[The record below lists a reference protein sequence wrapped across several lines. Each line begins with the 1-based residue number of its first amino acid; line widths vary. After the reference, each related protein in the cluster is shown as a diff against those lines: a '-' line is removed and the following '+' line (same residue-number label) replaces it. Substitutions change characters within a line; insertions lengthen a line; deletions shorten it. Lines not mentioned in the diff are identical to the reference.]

1 MLRYLFLLK
10 EFVRRD
16 FESRYAGSMLGFLWS
31 LLQPGWQLLLFTFVF
46 STVLKISLLG
56 ERTENFGIFL
66 FCGLMPWL
74 AFHEGVSRSSTAITE
89 NANLVKKIQ
98 FPSEILVYAA
108 VCAAIVHQLIANLLF
123 LAVLVVMG
131 EFHWRGL
138 PLIFLALPIQ
148 MSVTAGLGFW
158 VATAN
163 TFFRDVGQL
172 LGMVLMGWF
181 YFTPIVYPLD
191 QVPERYQGVLLVNPM
206 TSLVELYREAFLG
219 GDLASTRGLGWLIAL
234 AAVSLASGL
243 WIFRRLK
250 RYFPDEL

>member
-16 FESRYAGSMLGFLWS
+16 FEGRYAGSMLGFLWS
-31 LLQPGWQLLLFTFVF
+31 LLQPAWQLLLFTFVF

-98 FPSEILVYAA
+98 FPAEILVLT
-108 VCAAIVHQLIANLLF
+108 VVLGGVVHQLIANLLF
-123 LAVLVVMG
+123 LAVLVVIG
-131 EFHWRGL
+131 EFYWGGL
-138 PLIFLALPIQ
+138 PLILLALPIQ
-148 MSVTAGLGFW
+148 IAFTVGLGLLA
-158 VATAN
+158 ATAN

-172 LGMVLMGWF
+172 LGMALMGWF

-191 QVPERYQGVLLVNPM
+191 QVPEDYQGFLLANPM

-219 GDLASTRGLGWLIAL
+219 GNLTSVRGLGWLIT
-234 AAVSLASGL
+234 VSLLSLFLGH
-243 WIFRRLK
+243 RLFK
-250 RYFPDEL
+250 RMKPQFPDEL

>member
-16 FESRYAGSMLGFLWS
+16 FEGRYAGSMLGFLWS

-89 NANLVKKIQ
+89 NANLVKKIH
-98 FPSEILVYAA
+98 FPAEILVLS
-108 VCAAIVHQLIANLLF
+108 VVLGGVVHQLIASGLF
-123 LAVLVVMG
+123 IAVLAVVG

-138 PLIFLALPIQ
+138 SLIAIALPIQ
-148 MSVTAGLGFW
+148 IAFTVGLGLV

-191 QVPERYQGVLLVNPM
+191 QVPEQYQSALLANPM
-206 TSLVELYREAFLG
+206 TSLVGLYREAFLG
-219 GDLASTRGLGWLIAL
+219 GHLGAARGLEWLLVTTGIAL
-234 AAVSLASGL
+234 ACGL
-243 WIFRRLK
+243 WLFRRMKPL
-250 RYFPDEL
+250 FPDEL

>member
-16 FESRYAGSMLGFLWS
+16 FEGRYAGSMLGFLWS
-31 LLQPGWQLLLFTFVF
+31 LLQPAWQLLLFTFVF

-98 FPSEILVYAA
+98 FPAEILVLT
-108 VCAAIVHQLIANLLF
+108 VVLGGVVHQLIASALF
-123 LAVLVVMG
+123 VAVLIALG
-131 EFHWRGL
+131 EFYWIGL
-138 PLIFLALPIQ
+138 PLMVPALAIQ
-148 MSVTAGLGFW
+148 IVFTVGLGLLA
-158 VATAN
+158 ATAN

-172 LGMVLMGWF
+172 LGMGLMGWF
-181 YFTPIVYPLD
+181 YFTPIVYPLN
-191 QVPERYQGVLLVNPM
+191 QVPEDYQGILLINPM
-206 TSLVELYREAFLG
+206 TSLVGLYREAFLG
-219 GDLASTRGLGWLIAL
+219 GNLSSARGLGWLVL
-234 AAVSLASGL
+234 VSVLSLVLGL
-243 WIFRRLK
+243 WLFRRMK
-250 RYFPDEL
+250 PQFPDEL

>member
-1 MLRYLFLLK
+1 MIRYLFLLK

-16 FESRYAGSMLGFLWS
+16 FEGRYAGSVLGFLWS
-31 LLQPGWQLLLFTFVF
+31 LLQPAWQLLLFTFVF

-98 FPSEILVYAA
+98 FPAEILVLT
-108 VCAAIVHQLIANLLF
+108 VVLGGVVHQLIASALF
-123 LAVLVVMG
+123 FAVLVAMG
-131 EFHWRGL
+131 ELHLVGL
-138 PLIFLALPIQ
+138 PLMIPALLIQ
-148 MSVTAGLGFW
+148 ITFTVGLGLFA
-158 VATAN
+158 ATAN

-172 LGMVLMGWF
+172 LGMGLMGWF

-191 QVPERYQGVLLVNPM
+191 QVPEDFQGYLLANPM
-206 TSLVELYREAFLG
+206 TALVELYREAFLG
-219 GDLASTRGLGWLIAL
+219 GNLGEVRGLPWLIATAGL
-234 AAVSLASGL
+234 SFVAGL
-243 WIFRRLK
+243 WLFRRMK
-250 RYFPDEL
+250 PQFPDEL

>member
-16 FESRYAGSMLGFLWS
+16 FEGRYAGSMLGFLWS

-56 ERTENFGIFL
+56 ERTESFGIFL

-89 NANLVKKIQ
+89 NANLVKKIH
-98 FPSEILVYAA
+98 FPAEILVLS
-108 VCAAIVHQLIANLLF
+108 VVLGGVVHQLIASGLF
-123 LAVLVVMG
+123 LAVLLVVG
-131 EFHWRGL
+131 EFHWKGL
-138 PLIFLALPIQ
+138 PLIALALPIQ
-148 MSVTAGLGFW
+148 IAMTVGLGLI

-191 QVPERYQGVLLVNPM
+191 QVPEDYQQMLLVNPM
-206 TSLVELYREAFLG
+206 TALVDLYREAFLG
-219 GDLASTRGLGWLIAL
+219 GHLAAARGLTWLTIT
-234 AAVSLASGL
+234 AVCVMVVGL
-243 WIFRRLK
+243 WLFRRMKPL
-250 RYFPDEL
+250 FPDEL

>member
-16 FESRYAGSMLGFLWS
+16 FEGRYAGSMLGFFWS

-56 ERTENFGIFL
+56 ERTESFGIFL

-74 AFHEGVSRSSTAITE
+74 AFHEGVSRSATAITE
-89 NANLVKKIQ
+89 NANLVKKIH
-98 FPSEILVYAA
+98 FPAEILVLS
-108 VCAAIVHQLIANLLF
+108 VVLGGVVHQLIASGLF
-123 LAVLVVMG
+123 LAVLLVVG

-138 PLIFLALPIQ
+138 PLIAVALPIQ
-148 MSVTAGLGFW
+148 IAMTVGLGLI

-191 QVPERYQGVLLVNPM
+191 QVPEDYQQLLLINPM
-206 TSLVELYREAFLG
+206 TALVDLYREAFLG
-219 GDLASTRGLGWLIAL
+219 GYLSAARGLPWLSITACGVL
-234 AAVSLASGL
+234 FLGMWL
-243 WIFRRLK
+243 FRRMKPL
-250 RYFPDEL
+250 FPDEL

>member
-16 FESRYAGSMLGFLWS
+16 FESRYAGSVLGFLWS
-31 LLQPGWQLLLFTFVF
+31 LLQPAWQLLLFTFVF

-56 ERTENFGIFL
+56 ERTESFGIFL

-98 FPSEILVYAA
+98 FPSEILVFT
-108 VCAAIVHQLIANLLF
+108 VVLGGVVHQLIASGLF
-123 LAVLVVMG
+123 LGVLIAMG
-131 EFHWRGL
+131 EMHLRGL
-138 PLIFLALPIQ
+138 PLVIPALVIQ
-148 MSVTAGLGFW
+148 IAFTAGLGLLA
-158 VATAN
+158 ATAN

-172 LGMVLMGWF
+172 LGMGLMGWF

-191 QVPERYQGVLLVNPM
+191 QVPEPYRGYLLLNPM
-206 TSLVELYREAFLG
+206 TTLVELYREAFLG
-219 GDLASTRGLGWLIAL
+219 GRLQDVPGLPWLVAVAGVAL
-234 AAVSLASGL
+234 LVGL
-243 WIFRRLK
+243 WLFRRMK
-250 RYFPDEL
+250 PQFPDEL

>member
-1 MLRYLFLLK
+1 MLRYLFLLR

-46 STVLKISLLG
+46 STVLKIPLIG
-56 ERTENFGIFL
+56 ERTDNFGIFL

-89 NANLVKKIQ
+89 NANLVKKIH
-98 FPSEILVYAA
+98 FPAEILVLS
-108 VCAAIVHQLIANLLF
+108 VVLGGIVHQLIASALF
-123 LAVLVVMG
+123 LVVLAAIG

-138 PLIFLALPIQ
+138 PLIAIALPIQ
-148 MSVTAGLGFW
+148 IAFSVGLGLFM
-158 VATAN
+158 ATAN

-172 LGMVLMGWF
+172 LGMILMGWF

-191 QVPERYQGVLLVNPM
+191 QVPEQYQSMLLANPM
-206 TSLVELYREAFLG
+206 TSLVGLYREAYLG
-219 GDLASTRGLGWLIAL
+219 GQLNAAEGLAWLLLVTVIAL
-234 AAVSLASGL
+234 VSGL
-243 WIFRRLK
+243 WLFRRMKPL
-250 RYFPDEL
+250 FPDEL